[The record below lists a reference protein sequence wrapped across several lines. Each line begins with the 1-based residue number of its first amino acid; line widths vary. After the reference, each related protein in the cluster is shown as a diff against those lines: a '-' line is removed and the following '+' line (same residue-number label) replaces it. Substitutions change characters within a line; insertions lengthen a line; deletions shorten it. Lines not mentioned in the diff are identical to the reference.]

1 MRPQPLG
8 GAEGELGCCAGVTG
22 SVNYL
27 VDPKF
32 REQFEI
38 AHASAR
44 YAAVLAAAPADFVGT
59 EERIV
64 PLVELLCAEMS
75 AAFRA
80 AGATLPPWRQAGAML
95 SKWRPRR
102 SEDAGAKPPAPAG
115 APAGARAAV
124 VNLSA
129 AAGGLPMGRPLAGAP
144 PARGPPAVRRYSM
157 GGPAGADWRGVSRE
171 LSRARAVAAR
181 SSSLLAAEL
190 EAARKLCRKAAAE
203 QQAPADGGSSQLT
216 GNDAPKESSDAPA
229 RSPEAAKPSE
239 AKPSE
244 AKGSAVKASTA
255 PQGGVFAELRR
266 RAGEVGELSSAGA
279 RQMLTGF

>member
-1 MRPQPLG
+1 M
-8 GAEGELGCCAGVTG
+8 GCCAGVTG
-22 SVNYL
+22 TVNYL

-38 AHASAR
+38 AHANAR
-44 YAAVLAAAPADFVGT
+44 YAAVLAAAPVDFVGT

-115 APAGARAAV
+115 APAGARSAV

-129 AAGGLPMGRPLAGAP
+129 AAGGLPMGPPLAGAP

-190 EAARKLCRKAAAE
+190 EAARKLCRKAAGE
-203 QQAPADGGSSQLT
+203 EPLADGSASQLA
-216 GNDAPKESSDAPA
+216 GSDALNDSSDAPA
-229 RSPEAAKPSE
+229 RSAEAPKPSE
-239 AKPSE
+239 AK
-244 AKGSAVKASTA
+244 ASAVKASTA

>member
-1 MRPQPLG
+1 MQ
-8 GAEGELGCCAGVTG
+8 ASTG

-38 AHASAR
+38 AHASPR

-102 SEDAGAKPPAPAG
+102 SEDAGAKPPPA
-115 APAGARAAV
+115 AAARRRRAQPRGQLV
-124 VNLSA
+124 GQP
-129 AAGGLPMGRPLAGAP
+129 AGGLPMAAPLAGP
-144 PARGPPAVRRYSM
+144 PLARGPPALRRYSM
-157 GGPAGADWRGVSRE
+157 GGPAGARLARRVAGAEPCARGG
-171 LSRARAVAAR
+171 RAFVIAA
-181 SSSLLAAEL
+181 
-190 EAARKLCRKAAAE
+190 
-203 QQAPADGGSSQLT
+203 G
-216 GNDAPKESSDAPA
+216 
-229 RSPEAAKPSE
+229 
-239 AKPSE
+239 
-244 AKGSAVKASTA
+244 
-255 PQGGVFAELRR
+255 R
-266 RAGEVGELSSAGA
+266 RAGGCAQAVPEGRRRGAAGPCRRLPA
-279 RQMLTGF
+279 RRHHRARGLARRACTPA